1 VGELAWEAPQHIRSV
16 HVTFAGHLLRDCDR
30 TPPLWSDRQTTRGYT
45 VQARVGQYWHD
56 VVTVHS
62 NGFPRR
68 VHELPEPVTASALRL
83 VVQATNGDPSAAEYE
98 IRCC

>member
-1 VGELAWEAPQHIRSV
+1 
-16 HVTFAGHLLRDCDR
+16 
-30 TPPLWSDRQTTRGYT
+30 
-45 VQARVGQYWHD
+45 